1 MFRVMADASP
11 VLIWMTDNHG
21 RMTFLNKPWLELT
34 GSKRRK
40 VPASRWST
48 RVHPDDLQGLMRIF
62 RSAAAAK
69 QAFKVEFRIR
79 CRDGECR
86 WISTTGAPRYRG
98 KVFAGYIGSAVDIT
112 LRKRGEQALRESET
126 RYRQLA
132 ESVNDVFF
140 AVDEDLRCTYWN
152 RASETLSG
160 IPATDAL
167 GTSIY
172 DLFPDLG
179 GTELEDLLQHAL
191 ASARPMNSILR
202 SVAPT
207 GMLYREAFAYPSA
220 TGLTVILKDV
230 TRREEAESALRQ
242 SETQY
247 RTIFESAND
256 AIIIFDPGTEVIL
269 EANAR
274 ACEIYGVSREE
285 LIGTSL
291 RRLSRDVMR
300 GEELIAESLR
310 VGGSHNFETVHLR
323 NDGSLLHVM
332 VNASAITYGG
342 KQAILSIN
350 RLVSERQQAG
360 EYLRRAQ
367 ELLFASS
374 QDAVFVV
381 DQNGGIVIANPA
393 SETLTG
399 YASTELL
406 GRHMA
411 DLILPGERETFDGW
425 HRRILAG
432 EDCVWESS
440 LLLSN
445 GGGSVAGEF
454 HGRAVDISGTRY
466 AQLLVRNIGERKA
479 AEGALRESE
488 ELMRR
493 LVESTDDIIAMH
505 DLQGKY
511 VYYKAPSRFPL
522 NSRSVLGRYPEDLFE
537 SAVAQRIVDD
547 LKTVSASG
555 QSVSREWHYDI
566 NGQTIW
572 FLDLI
577 SPVRDNEGHL
587 TGFVTVSR
595 NVTERRF
602 ANDLLVRSEER
613 YRAFIEQSMDGI
625 WRVEMDQPIPTH
637 LPEDE
642 QIEQI
647 FASGRIA
654 ESNNALAR
662 FLGFRAAKDLLGA
675 RVDVVLP
682 RADQRTIDI
691 LRSFILSGYRLTDVE
706 FQHADPDGNVHH
718 FAGSI
723 IGAVEGGSLVRVWGS
738 ERDISHRM
746 RAERE
751 LRLLAQTITST
762 KDCIVITDMSD
773 AILFVNDAF
782 LQTYGY
788 ESEELVGQNFEIL
801 LRPEESGS
809 VRPQI
814 HEALMDGG
822 WYGEV
827 LQRRKDGTEFPAE
840 LWISVVRN
848 DEGQPVALVG
858 VGRDVTERKRSE
870 EQIRS
875 SLREKEVLL
884 KEIHH
889 RVKNNLQ
896 IVSSLLSLQSEYIR
910 DPEMLKI
917 FSESQARVKSMALI
931 HEKLY
936 KSSNLAEIDFGEY
949 VKDLAVQLFRS
960 YGARQKG
967 IALETELEPLSLAL
981 DRAIPCGIIVNELV
995 SNALKYAFPNG
1006 QRGAVYVKLHG
1017 VGDRAIELVVG
1028 DTGIGI
1034 AEDMDFVNTETLGL
1048 KLVNMLSKQLEG
1060 SLTLV
1065 RNPNHKGSTS
1075 GTEFTIRFRV

>member
-1 MFRVMADASP
+1 MADTSP
-11 VLIWMTDNHG
+11 ILIWMTDDRG
-21 RMTFLNKPWLELT
+21 RMTFLNKSWLELT

-40 VPASRWST
+40 VPAGLWSK
-48 RVHPDDLQGLMRIF
+48 RVHPDDLRGLMSTF

-79 CRDGECR
+79 RPDGECR

-98 KVFAGYIGSAVDIT
+98 RVFAGYTGSAVDIT
-112 LRKRGEQALRESET
+112 LRKRSEQALRESET

-132 ESVNDVFF
+132 ESINDVFF

-167 GTSIY
+167 GKSIY

-191 ASARPMNSILR
+191 ASGRPLNSILR

-256 AIIIFDPGTEVIL
+256 AIIIVDPGTELIL

-274 ACEIYGVSREE
+274 ACGMYGVAREE
-285 LIGTSL
+285 LIGMSL
-291 RRLSRDVMR
+291 TRLNRDVRR
-300 GEELIAESLR
+300 GEELIAETLR
-310 VGGSHNFETVHLR
+310 GGGSRNLEAVQLR
-323 NDGSLLHVM
+323 NDGSLLDVV
-332 VNASAITYGG
+332 VNASVIVYGG
-342 KQAILSIN
+342 RPAILSIN
-350 RLVSERQQAG
+350 RIVNERPQTGGCLQ
-360 EYLRRAQ
+360 RAQ
-367 ELLFASS
+367 ELMFTSS
-374 QDAVFVV
+374 EDAVFLVDHNVCIVV
-381 DQNGGIVIANPA
+381 ANPA
-393 SETLTG
+393 SERLAG
-399 YASTELL
+399 YARAELR
-406 GRHMA
+406 GRHMS
-411 DLILPGERETFDGW
+411 DLILPGARETFDSW
-425 HRRILAG
+425 YRRILAG

-440 LLLSN
+440 LLCKDDE
-445 GGGSVAGEF
+445 GSVAGEF
-454 HGRAVDISGTRY
+454 HGQTVDIAGTRY
-466 AQLLVRNIGERKA
+466 VQFLVRNVSARKA
-479 AEGALRESE
+479 AEVALRESE

-505 DLQGKY
+505 DLEGKY
-511 VYYKAPSRFPL
+511 VYYRAPSRFPL
-522 NSRSVLGRYPEDLFE
+522 NSQAVLGRYPADLFE
-537 SAVAQRIVDD
+537 PAVAQRIMDD
-547 LKTVSASG
+547 LATVRVSG
-555 QSVSREWHYDI
+555 KSVARDWHYDI
-566 NGQTIW
+566 NGQMIW
-572 FLDLI
+572 FMDLI
-577 SPVRDNEGHL
+577 SPVLDSQGHL
-587 TGFVTVSR
+587 SGLVTVSR

-637 LPEDE
+637 LPEEE

-647 FASGRIA
+647 FTSGRIA

-662 FLGFRAAKDLLGA
+662 YLGFRAAKDLLGA
-675 RVDVVLP
+675 PVDTVLP
-682 RADQRTIDI
+682 RGDQRTIDI
-691 LRSFILSGYRLTDVE
+691 LRSFIMSGYRLTDVE
-706 FQHADPDGNVHH
+706 LQHVDHDGNVRH

-762 KDCIVITDMSD
+762 KDCVVITDMSD
-773 AILFVNDAF
+773 TILFVNDAF

-788 ESEELVGQNFEIL
+788 ESEELIGQNFDIL

-809 VRPQI
+809 VSQQI
-814 HEALMDGG
+814 HEALTGGG

-840 LWISVVRN
+840 LWMSVVRN
-848 DEGQPVALVG
+848 DESQPVALVG
-858 VGRDVTERKRSE
+858 VGRDITERKQSE

-949 VKDLAVQLFRS
+949 VKDLAIQLFRS

-967 IALETELEPLSLAL
+967 IALETELEPLSLVL

-995 SNALKYAFPNG
+995 SNALKYAFPSG
-1006 QRGAVYVKLHG
+1006 QRGTVYVKLYG
-1017 VGDRAIELVVG
+1017 VDDHAMELVVG

-1034 AEDMDFVNTETLGL
+1034 AEGMDVATSETLGL
-1048 KLVNMLSKQLEG
+1048 KLVTMLSKQLEG

-1065 RNPNHKGSTS
+1065 RNPIYKGSTS